1 MAIDL
6 IIRNGTIIDGS
17 GRPGFVGD
25 LAISGDTISEIGR
38 VDAGAATQIDASGKI
53 VAPGFVDPHTHY
65 DAQLSWDQQVTPSSW
80 HGVTTAVI
88 GNCGVGIAPCRPD
101 DRPLA
106 ITDLVNVEAI
116 PENVLQAGI
125 DWRWESF
132 PEFMQATVSA
142 GVAINIGF
150 MVPLSPLR
158 TFVLGTAAS
167 DRAAT
172 ASETDTI
179 AGLLAESV
187 EAGALGFS
195 SSQQPNHIGHHGKP
209 LASRLTSDD
218 EFRRYAQ
225 VLKTS
230 RRGAVE
236 IAVTKQLAHLAD
248 DEFDLLEMLLDQSG
262 RHVSWLTLLDLNGA
276 PSAAW
281 NSLDKAAPLAQRG
294 CYAQTVIRPFLAD
307 ADLHNPFMFATLPGW
322 GPVFNQSTE
331 KQMEIFAQAGF
342 RRQFKEEMAGPGNA
356 VNDWNLFEVQKVN
369 NPELVHLVGQTVQQ
383 IADEQGIDGC
393 DALLDLAI
401 ADDVQSRFTVAVANS
416 DDQRLKNLICD
427 ERVRIG
433 LADGG
438 AHVDMLGEAGYPT
451 YLLGYWVRERG
462 VMSLE
467 RAVQRITSE
476 PAELFGISDRGRLQE
491 GLKADVVVF
500 DAGQVGSDRRPHL
513 VDDLPEGGVR
523 MVTEARGIEHVIVN
537 GVPILSAGSITG
549 SLPGRIA

>member
-1 MAIDL
+1 M
-6 IIRNGTIIDGS
+6 
-17 GRPGFVGD
+17 
-25 LAISGDTISEIGR
+25 
-38 VDAGAATQIDASGKI
+38 
-53 VAPGFVDPHTHY
+53 
-65 DAQLSWDQQVTPSSW
+65 
-80 HGVTTAVI
+80 
-88 GNCGVGIAPCRPD
+88 
-101 DRPLA
+101 
-106 ITDLVNVEAI
+106 
-116 PENVLQAGI
+116 QAGI

-356 VNDWNLFEVQKVN
+356 VNDWNLFEVQKVT
-369 NPELVHLVGQTVQQ
+369 NPALAHLVGQTVQQ

>member
-6 IIRNGTIIDGS
+6 IIRNGTIVDGS

-38 VDAGAATQIDASGKI
+38 VDADAATQIDASGKI
-53 VAPGFVDPHTHY
+53 IAPGFVDPHTHY

-248 DEFDLLEMLLDQSG
+248 DEFDLLEMLLDESG

-331 KQMEIFAQAGF
+331 KQMEIFAEADF
-342 RRQFKEEMAGPGNA
+342 RRRFKEEMAGPGNA
-356 VNDWNLFEVQKVN
+356 VNDWNLFEVQKVT
-369 NPELVHLVGQTVQQ
+369 NPELAHLVGQTVQQ

-500 DAGQVGSDRRPHL
+500 DADRVGSDRRPHL

>member
-356 VNDWNLFEVQKVN
+356 VNDWNLFEVQKVT
-369 NPELVHLVGQTVQQ
+369 NPALAHLVGQTVQQ

>member
-500 DAGQVGSDRRPHL
+500 DADQVGSDRRPHL